1 MHYKQEKIEIEKRLQ
16 TGYLPKTT
24 RDKSR
29 ARVRIDRLLV
39 ESGLVESR
47 TKAQALIMAGSV
59 IVAGEVCD
67 KAGKEVARDA
77 EVRLKERLPFV
88 GRGGVKLAGFLD
100 ETGFDVTGLIAMD
113 VGSSTGGFT
122 DCLLQRG
129 ALRVHAVDVGK
140 GLIDYKLRTDPR
152 VHLLEGHNIRYLG
165 FDKVGERVEVVVVD
179 LSFISLEKVIE
190 KLKEFMAPHARLFTL
205 VKPQF
210 EVGKG
215 EVGKGGV
222 VRDEAKRR
230 AVVEKVIDFA
240 RQYGLECR
248 AEGTSVIKGA
258 KSGNTEYWLCFEL
271 A

>member
-1 MHYKQEKIEIEKRLQ
+1 
-16 TGYLPKTT
+16 
-24 RDKSR
+24 
-29 ARVRIDRLLV
+29 
-39 ESGLVESR
+39 
-47 TKAQALIMAGSV
+47 MAGSV
-59 IVAGEVCD
+59 LVGGEVCD

-77 EVRLKERLPFV
+77 SVRLKERLPFV

-100 ETGFDVTGLIAMD
+100 ETGLDVTGLVAMD

-140 GLIDYKLRTDPR
+140 GLLDYKLRIDKR
-152 VHLLEGHNIRYLG
+152 VHLLEGHNIRYLKY
-165 FDKVGERVEVVVVD
+165 DEVGEKVEVVVVD
-179 LSFISLEKVIE
+179 LSFISLEKVLE
-190 KLKEFMAPHARLFTL
+190 KLKEFMAPHARLLTL

-222 VRDEAKRR
+222 VRDEAKRT
-230 AVVEKVIDFA
+230 AVVDKIIAFA
-240 RQYGLECR
+240 ATFGFECR
-248 AEGTSVIKGA
+248 ARGTSVIKGA
-258 KSGNTEYWLCFEL
+258 KGGNTEYWLSLEL